1 MAKRMYDEEV
11 HEVFGLFGSEV
22 AIYFEAIRYRQ
33 QLTPDQYFGFSRED
47 IKKRTDL
54 TFKQQARVRR
64 ILEAMEWLDTKKGYQ
79 KKGGTVT
86 TFKVTDMAKDLI
98 KKTPRKRDL
107 SELKGKY
114 MIGVTA
120 YAKGT

>member
-1 MAKRMYDEEV
+1 MGRRRLYDEDV
-11 HEVFGLFGSEV
+11 HEVFSFFGVEV

-33 QLTPDQYFGFSRED
+33 QLTPGQFFQFTRED
-47 IKKRTDL
+47 IRKRTDL

-64 ILEAMEWLDTKKGYQ
+64 VLEATEWVETKRGYQ

-86 TFKVTDMAKDLI
+86 CFQLTEMAKDLI
-98 KKTPRKRDL
+98 KKTPRKRDM

-114 MIGVTA
+114 FIGVPA
-120 YAKGT
+120 YA